1 MNLRSRL
8 QSQLPAGVVD
18 AGLASLA
25 TFASGLTGVN
35 LLSDAD
41 TGVYGVFFTAFIL
54 GGVLISDLIYVP
66 SQVVAVAQE
75 AGHRLDGLRRSIR
88 LALLPSIVASL
99 IAIVAAFLTADLT
112 STPVLIALT
121 VTTGATIVVS
131 AMQDH
136 IRRML
141 HIADQSWHAAGVS
154 GVQLLGVAVMIPILM
169 VSGIERA
176 WVPFGSLCVANVL
189 SLATGAFLAGAH
201 RRRHVDLPLQ
211 FRELARTGKWLVM
224 RSAIPS
230 AAAFLAANILTRL
243 AGPEAYGYAEAA
255 RQVAQPVTVLALGLT
270 AVLGPRAVRAG
281 MQTDTA
287 SANRGRR
294 VYALLILGAALA
306 YVAIAGPDWSLNP
319 MSLLVPKAYE
329 VSWLVSATIVANTIA
344 AMVLLLTSEMLGA
357 AKERIL
363 AFLAVI
369 SSPALLLAAAT
380 AGTTES
386 FARPL
391 GYIIEG
397 AIVMVGAWWWLR
409 RHYRPTQEPIASH
422 QGDE

>member
-1 MNLRSRL
+1 
-8 QSQLPAGVVD
+8 VVD

-25 TFASGLTGVN
+25 TFASGITGVN

-54 GGVLISDLIYVP
+54 GGVLISDLVYVP
-66 SQVVAVAQE
+66 SQVIAVAQQE
-75 AGHRLDGLRRSIR
+75 GHRLDGLRRSIR
-88 LALLPSIVASL
+88 LAIAPSLVASL
-99 IAIVAAFLTADLT
+99 IAIVAAALNRDLT
-112 STPVLIALT
+112 TSPVLMALT
-121 VTTGATIVVS
+121 LSTGATIVVS

-136 IRRML
+136 VRRML
-141 HIADQSWHAAGVS
+141 HIADRSWQAATVS
-154 GVQLLGVAVMIPILM
+154 ATQLLGVATMIPTLILLD
-169 VSGIERA
+169 VERA
-176 WVPFGSLCVANVL
+176 WVPFGSLCFANVV
-189 SLATGAFLAGAH
+189 SLTTGLLLAGAH
-201 RRRHVDLPLQ
+201 RRTAANLP
-211 FRELARTGKWLVM
+211 FRFGELARSGKWLVM

-230 AAAFLAANILTRL
+230 AAAFLAAIILSRL

-287 SANRGRR
+287 TANRGRR
-294 VYALLILGAALA
+294 IYALLVVAAAGGYAL
-306 YVAIAGPDWSLNP
+306 VAGPDWVGNP
-319 MSLLVPKAYE
+319 MSLLVPKAYV
-329 VSWLVSATIVANTIA
+329 VSWLVPATVLANTIA
-344 AMVLLLTSEMLGA
+344 AMVLLLTNEMLGA

-363 AFLAVI
+363 ALLATI
-369 SSPALLLAAAT
+369 SAPALLLAAAT

-391 GYIIEG
+391 GFIIEG

-409 RHYRPTQEPIASH
+409 RHYAPDPHETSVGQR
-422 QGDE
+422 